1 MNSWSAPQWV
11 LLAHPPDEIAQLP
24 LNSWPAWPTSRFP
37 APVGP
42 KSRSLPPQDGG
53 WLNNLGQT
61 EQARPHSGHPN
72 HQGSVTCPE
81 LETFRGSPQSNVKLM
96 TQKEFSTSS
105 RCRHL
110 KRSAT
115 KAASRWMIANI
126 A

>member
-1 MNSWSAPQWV
+1 MSARSAMAVLGAGSCTWTPSIRRFEPELQQLTMNSWSAPQWV

-81 LETFRGSPQSNVKLM
+81 LETF
-96 TQKEFSTSS
+96 
-105 RCRHL
+105 
-110 KRSAT
+110 
-115 KAASRWMIANI
+115 
-126 A
+126 